1 MSDEKFQGEFDYND
15 RYGIKAGKPWLPYAI
30 SFAVLGIIWLL
41 WAALFHAQP
50 AIGSDLVAFSTTD
63 PRNVEIRYIVTR
75 EDPSLSG
82 TCILAARDIDKVV
95 VGQVTDFIA
104 PGKAMIERV
113 VTIPSRGDAVNARI
127 ESCYLN

>member
-1 MSDEKFQGEFDYND
+1 MSDEKFQGELDFND
-15 RYGIKAGKPWLPYAI
+15 RYGIRTGKPWLPYAI
-30 SFAVLGIIWLL
+30 SFAVLGVIWLL
-41 WAALFHAQP
+41 WSALYHAQP
-50 AIGSDLVAFSTTD
+50 AISSDLIAFTNTD
-63 PRNVEIRYIVTR
+63 PRKIEIRYIVTR

-95 VGQVTDFIA
+95 VGQITDFIP
-104 PGKAMIERV
+104 PGKALIERA